1 MRHRFSRSIA
11 AAAVTA
17 VVFVAA
23 GAGRA
28 AGEPRP
34 AAAGQEAAE
43 ERLERL
49 RAEVLRGIDDR
60 RGFIQRLVDSQ
71 FSFAEL
77 GFQEFETQRYLTG
90 ILEREGFE
98 IELGT
103 AGLPSGWLARWGSGR
118 PVIALGSDVDG
129 IPRSSQT
136 PGAAYREPQIEGAP
150 GHGEGHNSGQAV
162 NIAAAL
168 AVKEIMEREG
178 IAGTLLIWPGIAEE
192 QLGGK
197 AYYVRAGVFDDVDL
211 VLYSHVS
218 SGLST
223 TWGDSRGNGMVS
235 VEYTF
240 AGESAHGAGDPWNG
254 RSALDA
260 VELMNVGWNFRREHL
275 RIQQRSHYVIS
286 DGGDQPNVVP
296 PTASVWYFFRES
308 DYDNVMRMWRIGD
321 AMAEGAAKM
330 TDTTVTSRV
339 LGAAWPQHMNRV
351 IAETMFAHV
360 RRVGMPDW
368 SEDDQRFAR
377 AVQKMLGV
385 EEQGLPTEVAEE
397 LAGAERIPDDERRGG
412 GSDDVGDVSWVVP
425 TATLR
430 FPANIP
436 GGAGHNWNKTI
447 AMATPIAHKGSAAG
461 AKVQGLTLLDF
472 VLRPELVRQA
482 REYFEKQT
490 AERQYTTFLR
500 PGDEPAIWL
509 NRDIMERFR
518 PRLEALYYDPA
529 RYDTYLE
536 QLGVEYPRFE
546 PPREQD

>member
-1 MRHRFSRSIA
+1 MRSMMPKSTVAVVA
-11 AAAVTA
+11 ALFVLAVTD
-17 VVFVAA
+17 
-23 GAGRA
+23 GTA
-28 AGEPRP
+28 AGEPRS
-34 AAAGQEAAE
+34 AAE
-43 ERLERL
+43 SQSAGEDRLEQL
-49 RAEVLRGIDDR
+49 KQEVLADVDDR
-60 RGFIQRLVDSQ
+60 RDFIQRMIDNQ
-71 FSFAEL
+71 FSFSEL

-103 AGLPSGWLARWGSGR
+103 AGMPSGWLARWGSGR

-129 IPRSSQT
+129 IPKSSQT
-136 PGAAYREPQIEGAP
+136 PGAAYRKPLIEGAP

-168 AVKEIMEREG
+168 AAKEIMERDR
-178 IAGTLLIWPGIAEE
+178 ISGTLLIWPGIAEE

-197 AYYVRAGVFDDVDL
+197 AHFVRAGVFDDVDI

-218 SGLST
+218 SAMT
-223 TWGDSRGNGMVS
+223 TAWGDSRGNGMVS

-240 AGESAHGAGDPWNG
+240 EGESAHGAGDPWNG

-260 VELMNVGWNFRREHL
+260 VELMNIGWNFRREHL

-296 PTASVWYFFRES
+296 SSASVWYFFRES
-308 DYDNVMRMWRIGD
+308 DYDNIMRMWRIGD

-339 LGAAWPQHMNRV
+339 LGAAWPQHHNRV
-351 IAETMFAHV
+351 IAETMFAAI

-377 AVQKMLGV
+377 AVQKMLDV
-385 EEQGLPTEVAEE
+385 EEQGLLTEVPEE
-397 LAGAERIPDDERRGG
+397 LDGAERIPDNQRRGG
-412 GSDDVGDVSWVVP
+412 GSDDIGDISWVVP

-430 FPANIP
+430 FPSNIP

-447 AMATPIAHKGSAAG
+447 AMATPIAHQGATAG
-461 AKVQGLTLLDF
+461 AKVQALTLLDF
-472 VLRPELVRQA
+472 LLQPGLVQQA
-482 REYFEKQT
+482 RDYFEKQT
-490 AERQYTTFLR
+490 EDRQYTTFLR
-500 PGDEPAIWL
+500 PEDEPAIWL
-509 NRDIMERFR
+509 NRDIMERYK
-518 PRLEALYYDPA
+518 PELEQLYYDET

-536 QLGVEYPRFE
+536 QLGIEYPQMA
-546 PPREQD
+546 PPQD